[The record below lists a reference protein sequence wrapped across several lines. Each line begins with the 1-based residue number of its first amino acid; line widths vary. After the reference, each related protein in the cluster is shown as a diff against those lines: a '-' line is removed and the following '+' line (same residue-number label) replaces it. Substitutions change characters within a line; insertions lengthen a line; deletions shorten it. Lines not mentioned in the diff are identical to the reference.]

1 MSQELHQE
9 FIYNAISLIA
19 QKLQNQGDQLFDE
32 VSAKQFRLLREL
44 YQLDYP
50 LSLVELANWLGT
62 SRQNTKSL
70 INNLEHKGYVKVE
83 PSELDKRSLQ
93 ICLSAKGK
101 RFVSQSEDMYTNYIS
116 ILFKGF
122 SSKELAQ
129 SARFMQELS
138 DSIDSLNDLS
148 DNRS

>member
-116 ILFKGF
+116 ILFKDF